1 MSTPVYSDDLDRR
14 LSAVNARLAAIEAH
28 LVVLSRAVGVPYTPP
43 ATDVI
48 PPEVVALAQ
57 AGKKLDAIK
66 AYRAATGAGM
76 DEAQRAV
83 DQL

>member
-1 MSTPVYSDDLDRR
+1 MSTPVHSDDLDRR

-28 LVVLSRAVGVPYTPP
+28 LAVLSHAVGVPYTAP
-43 ATDVI
+43 ATSEI
-48 PPEVVALAQ
+48 PPHVVALAR

-66 AYRAATGAGM
+66 AYRAATGAGL

-83 DQL
+83 EQL

>member
-1 MSTPVYSDDLDRR
+1 MSTPVDSDDLDRR

-28 LVVLSRAVGVPYTPP
+28 LAVLSQAVGVPYAAPTTDEVPP
-43 ATDVI
+43 H
-48 PPEVVALAQ
+48 VVALVR

-66 AYRAATGAGM
+66 AYRAATGAGL

-83 DQL
+83 EQL